1 MTLDDFS
8 RDLGAAIGE
17 AAQHAVAKA
26 QADALVQAAASGGAD
41 AVGRVASGMSTEEL
55 QRAQA
60 YLQR

>member
-1 MTLDDFS
+1 MSLEAFS
-8 RDLGAAIGE
+8 RDLNAVISE

-41 AVGRVASGMSTEEL
+41 AVGRVASGMSTEDL